1 MNIQNLLKK
10 LNLTMTDAAIGA
22 AIGVPQPTI
31 TRLRNGVHKETSYSR
46 GEAIKNLARE
56 RKII

>member
-1 MNIQNLLKK
+1 
-10 LNLTMTDAAIGA
+10 MTDAAIGA
-22 AIGVPQPTI
+22 AVGAPQPTI